1 MSELRWNPLLKEWV
15 VTATHRQER
24 TFLPPEDYCPFCP
37 TKPGGFLTEVPASD
51 YEIVVFENKFPTLRR
66 EPPPPAVAGSELYRV
81 EPARGI
87 CEVVLYSPKHKGT
100 LTDKSVE
107 EIYKLVLAW
116 TDRYQELGSLDFVKY
131 VHIFENKGEVIG
143 VTLTHPHGQ
152 IYACPFIPPIIRR
165 EMEASRKHREQTGRC
180 LLCDVIGEEL
190 ADKRRIVAENRSF
203 LAVVPFYARYPYEV
217 HILTKKHRL
226 SLSDLSDEEQWDLA
240 RIFKVVMVKYDAL
253 FGFSLPYMMNMH
265 QQPTDEQRYDYYH
278 FHIEFYPLHRT
289 QDKLKYRASTE
300 SGAGTFITDAL
311 PEEWAAQL
319 HESGAE

>member
-1 MSELRWNPLLKEWV
+1 MSELRWNPLLEEWV

-24 TFLPPEDYCPFCP
+24 TFLPP
-37 TKPGGFLTEVPASD
+37 KPGGFLTEVPASD
-51 YEIVVFENKFPTLRR
+51 FEIVVFENKFPTFRR
-66 EPPPPAVAGSELYRV
+66 EPPPPAVKVSQLYPV
-81 EPARGI
+81 KPARGI
-87 CEVVLYSPKHKGT
+87 CEVVLYSPQHEGT

-107 EIYKLVLAW
+107 EIYKLVLVW
-116 TDRYQELGSLDFVKY
+116 TDRYRELGSLDFVKY

-152 IYACPFIPPIIRR
+152 IYAFPFIPPIIQR
-165 EMEASRKHREQTGRC
+165 ELEASRRHHERTGRC
-180 LLCDVIGEEL
+180 LLCDVIGEEV
-190 ADKRRIVAENRSF
+190 ADKCRIIAENISF

-265 QQPTDEQRYDYYH
+265 QQPTDGRQHDCYH

-289 QDKLKYRASTE
+289 RDKLKYRASTE

-311 PEEWAAQL
+311 PEEWAARL
-319 HESGAE
+319 RESGAVD

>member
-1 MSELRWNPLLKEWV
+1 MSELRWNPILEEWV

-37 TKPGGFLTEVPASD
+37 TKPGGFRTEVPASD
-51 YEIVVFENKFPTLRR
+51 YEIVVFENRFPTFRR
-66 EPPPPAVAGSELYRV
+66 EPPPPAVEGSQLYRV
-81 EPARGI
+81 KPAKGI
-87 CEVVLYSPKHKGT
+87 CEVVLYSPQHHGT

-107 EIYKLVLAW
+107 EIYKLVLVW
-116 TDRYQELGSLDFVKY
+116 TDRYRELGSLDFVKY

-152 IYACPFIPPIIRR
+152 IYAFPFVPPIIQR
-165 EMEASRKHREQTGRC
+165 ELEASRKHRQRTGRC
-180 LLCDVIGEEL
+180 LLCDVIGEEV
-190 ADKRRIVAENRSF
+190 DDGRRIVAENPSF

-217 HILTKKHRL
+217 HILTKRHRL

-265 QQPTDEQRYDYYH
+265 QEPTDGRRHDYYH
-278 FHIEFYPLHRT
+278 FHVEFYPLHRT
-289 QDKLKYRASTE
+289 RDKLKYRASTE

-311 PEEWAAQL
+311 PEDWAARL
-319 HESGAE
+319 RESA